1 MRTAEAIKY
10 YGSQKAVAKALGIKQ
25 PSVAAWG
32 EYPPITRQYQLQVVS
47 GGKLRVTPIGKQ
59 KAGA

>member
-47 GGKLRVTPIGKQ
+47 GGKLLLS
-59 KAGA
+59 